1 MKILMVCLG
10 NICRSPL
17 AEGIMQSLINKK
29 KLMWQV
35 DSAGTSGWH
44 EGNPPHRGSIM
55 IAKKSEIDITQQRSR
70 PFLKEDFE
78 RFDHI
83 LVMDSQNYQDVIK
96 EAKTDQERSKVEIF
110 LNYAHPNSNM
120 GVPDPYYTGNFEEV
134 YDLLFLACQNFVDQ
148 HSNNL

>member
-17 AEGIMQSLINKK
+17 AEGILQSLIEKHE
-29 KLMWQV
+29 LPWEV

-44 EGNPPHRGSIM
+44 QGDPPHKGSIN
-55 IAKKSEIDITQQRSR
+55 IAKSHGIDISHQKSR
-70 PFLKEDFE
+70 VFLKEDLE
-78 RFDHI
+78 HYDYI

-96 EAKTDQERSKVEIF
+96 EANSEEERSKVKIF

-134 YDLLFLACQNFVDQ
+134 YHLLLLACQNFVDQ